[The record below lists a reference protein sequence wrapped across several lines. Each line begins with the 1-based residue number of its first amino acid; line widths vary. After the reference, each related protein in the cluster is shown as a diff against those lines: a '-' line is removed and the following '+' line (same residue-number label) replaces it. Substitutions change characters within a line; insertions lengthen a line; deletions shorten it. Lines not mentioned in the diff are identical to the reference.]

1 MTDQTSHDAVLGAA
15 RELFERKGFAS
26 TSVREICD
34 GAGVTPPVLYYHFG
48 SKEGLFEAVVE
59 ETVHLDGFCR
69 QLREAIESVD
79 EPWEKLRAYV
89 HTYLTGFPQGLL
101 NPGLHFQSSTELNDR
116 SLRQMGM
123 GIVELHHLAQELL
136 EEGIA
141 AGRFRAMDVRLAASC
156 LLGLVDSFV
165 RARVYLGV
173 EYDMDQVEACIV
185 DLLSHGIATRS
196 DDQVMSV
203 VE

>member
-1 MTDQTSHDAVLGAA
+1 MTDQTSHEAVLTAA

-59 ETVHLDGFCR
+59 EAVHLDGFCR
-69 QLREAIESVD
+69 RLHEAIERVD
-79 EPWEKLRAYV
+79 DPWEKLQAYV
-89 HTYLTGFPQGLL
+89 HAYLAGFPQGLL

-116 SLRQMGM
+116 SLRQMGI
-123 GIVELHHLAQELL
+123 GIAEIHHLAQELL

-141 AGRFRAMDVRLAASC
+141 AGRFRAVDVGLTASC

-173 EYDMDQVEACIV
+173 EYDMHQVEACIL
-185 DLLSHGIATRS
+185 DLVSHGIAAPS
-196 DDQVMSV
+196 DD
-203 VE
+203 

>member
-26 TSVREICD
+26 TSVREICED
-34 GAGVTPPVLYYHFG
+34 AGVTPPVVYYHFG

-59 ETVHLDGFCR
+59 EAVHLDDFSR
-69 QLREAIESVD
+69 QLREAIEGLD
-79 EPWEKLRAYV
+79 DPWEKLRAYV
-89 HTYLTGFPQGLL
+89 HTYLAGFPQGLL
-101 NPGLHFQSSTELNDR
+101 NPGLHFQSSTELNER

-123 GIVELHHLAQELL
+123 GIAEIHHMTQGLL

-141 AGRFRAMDVRLAASC
+141 AGRFRAMDVGLAASC

-173 EYDMDQVEACIV
+173 AYDMDQVEACILDMV
-185 DLLSHGIATRS
+185 SHGIAARS
-196 DDQVMSV
+196 DD
-203 VE
+203 